1 MQAIDKLNKKEL
13 KEILNKCWMTHDAMW
28 FYHCLQECGIE
39 KTNKINLAAMRAM
52 AMIEIQRVKKALG
65 IEKVENFDELKELLE
80 GAVGLFKGD
89 FIKMT
94 YSFPSE
100 NLLRW
105 DWAGQECFAYD
116 GIKSMGVIDKY
127 QCGIIYRIECW
138 LDSLEVE
145 YSVTPKVE
153 RCLMHTDGNCSGEF
167 RFFFG
172 E

>member
-28 FYHCLQECGIE
+28 FLNCVQECGIE

-52 AMIEIQRVKKALG
+52 AMIEIKRVQKALG
-65 IEKVENFDELKELLE
+65 IEKVETFEELKELLE

-94 YSFPSE
+94 YDFPSE

-105 DWAGQECFAYD
+105 DWAGPECFAYD
-116 GIKSMGVIDKY
+116 GIKSMGVIDRY

-138 LDSLEVE
+138 LDSLEVK
-145 YSVTPKVE
+145 YSVTPQMKG
-153 RCLMHTDGNCSGEF
+153 CLMHTDGNCSGEF